1 MLFALFLD
9 ILENA
14 LMAMIFLGGNV
25 AVTSRTHQKRSKFE
39 IGDDV
44 V

>member
-14 LMAMIFLGGNV
+14 LMALIFLGGNV
-25 AVTSRTHQKRSKFE
+25 VVTSRGSSKE
-39 IGDDV
+39 EQD
-44 V
+44 